1 MARDLEGYRHT
12 ISKLTRK
19 QEDYSHVME
28 MFQNKLS
35 QLSKQVDKSLL
46 KPDDLSKLRQE
57 IEQLRAVSGRLAQG
71 GDAKKSIEGAGEL
84 LRQPSLESV
93 ASLASHRSSMSSS
106 SKSSRTDKSSLNS
119 FGKTKKSWTN
129 GVDVQIRSSLT
140 KAFSKKKSKNGGLSD
155 TESSPH
161 HALNTISGSS
171 SRLEEIEVDELKKKL
186 EDRDVALTD
195 IRLDALDKAREHENK
210 QLKSDMTRLLA
221 GRGSRASSQAS
232 IPMLG
237 DEEPVYE
244 APPSSS
250 SGSYSSKRSSGCN
263 SVKVTVNVDLRGT
276 ISSAICPDNEII
288 IGFLAIPG
296 KEVMWEELD
305 QQIFTLFEAYI
316 GRIDPDHHLGLHCS
330 ESVIGYQMG
339 DVVREKGAAPPDQ
352 VPGDVLAPTTTAV
365 NAFIEKAN
373 SLDVTIGPR
382 IFLQCPLGVEESRAW
397 FVRLWNQNIVPY
409 MVKVAREGVK
419 VLGRCGSFEDP
430 TDIVCEH
437 WPWLDGPSGEECLNR
452 LSIKETIAQSMPKQ
466 PFNPLDTLIRLQ
478 ASRNAAVDNV

>member
-1 MARDLEGYRHT
+1 MIIH
-12 ISKLTRK
+12 
-19 QEDYSHVME
+19 
-28 MFQNKLS
+28 
-35 QLSKQVDKSLL
+35 
-46 KPDDLSKLRQE
+46 PDDLNKLRQE
-57 IEQLRAVSGRLAQG
+57 IDQLRLVSGRLAQG

-93 ASLASHRSSMSSS
+93 ASMASHRSSMSSS

-119 FGKTKKSWTN
+119 FGKSKKSWTN

-140 KAFSKKKSKNGGLSD
+140 KAFSKKKKGGGTSD

-171 SRLEEIEVDELKKKL
+171 SRLDEVEVDELKKKL

-195 IRLDALDKAREHENK
+195 IRLDALDKAREVDILRETVNRLKHENK
-210 QLKSDMTRLLA
+210 QLKNDMSRLLA

-244 APPSSS
+244 APPSSA

-276 ISSAICPDNEII
+276 ISNAICPDNEII

-296 KEVMWEELD
+296 KETTWEELD

-316 GRIDPDHHLGLHCS
+316 ARIDPDHHLGLHCS

-339 DVVREKGAAPPDQ
+339 DVVREK
-352 VPGDVLAPTTTAV
+352 
-365 NAFIEKAN
+365 
-373 SLDVTIGPR
+373 
-382 IFLQCPLGVEESRAW
+382 
-397 FVRLWNQNIVPY
+397 
-409 MVKVAREGVK
+409 
-419 VLGRCGSFEDP
+419 
-430 TDIVCEH
+430 
-437 WPWLDGPSGEECLNR
+437 
-452 LSIKETIAQSMPKQ
+452 
-466 PFNPLDTLIRLQ
+466 
-478 ASRNAAVDNV
+478 